1 MAKQALTFTFVNPNP
16 PGVLEKQLQKILI
29 DKLQYLAAQK
39 TSTGVTG
46 K

>member
-16 PGVLEKQLQKILI
+16 PGVLEKQLQKILM
-29 DKLQYLAAQK
+29 DKLLYLSAQK
-39 TSTGVTG
+39 PNTGAAG